1 MQVYTKTSMA
11 NYFLRG
17 QKVMYFTVCI
27 LEPSSSEL
35 VPNSYIELTLIDC
48 SEHVWKDKSIMVL
61 DDIGSVF

>member
-35 VPNSYIELTLIDC
+35 VPNRYIELTLIDC
-48 SEHVWKDKSIMVL
+48 SEHVYGKTKA
-61 DDIGSVF
+61 

>member
-1 MQVYTKTSMA
+1 MQVYTKTSLA
-11 NYFLRG
+11 NYFLIFILRG

-48 SEHVWKDKSIMVL
+48 SEHVYGKTEA
-61 DDIGSVF
+61 